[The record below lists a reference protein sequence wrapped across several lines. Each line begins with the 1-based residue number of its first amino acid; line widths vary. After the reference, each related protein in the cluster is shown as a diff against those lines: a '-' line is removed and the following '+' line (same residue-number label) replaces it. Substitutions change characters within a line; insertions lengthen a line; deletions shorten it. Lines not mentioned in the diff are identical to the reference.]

1 MDSPKSPKIDTTG
14 IIGNLKGVTLREEC
28 DCGNRA
34 TRIKFRTLICERCYQ
49 IEARQRETGDGDSP
63 RPRSPGGEIE
73 GFTLSPSFPT
83 EKGETISA
91 DGYDE
96 SDPFT
101 AFNRPDDHPTDE

>member
-1 MDSPKSPKIDTTG
+1 MDSPKPTRIDTTG

-34 TRIKFRTLICERCYQ
+34 TRIKFRTLICERCFQ
-49 IEARQRETGDGDSP
+49 IEARQKETGDGESS
-63 RPRSPGGEIE
+63 RSRSPGGEIE
-73 GFTLSPSFPT
+73 GFTLSPSFPS

-101 AFNRPDDHPTDE
+101 AFNRQDDHQPDE

>member
-1 MDSPKSPKIDTTG
+1 MTTPKPTRIDTTG

-49 IEARQRETGDGDSP
+49 IEARQKEKGDGESS
-63 RPRSPGGEIE
+63 RSRSPGGE
-73 GFTLSPSFPT
+73 GFTLSPSFPS

-101 AFNRPDDHPTDE
+101 AFNRPDDPFQDE

>member
-1 MDSPKSPKIDTTG
+1 MDSPKPTRIDTTG

-28 DCGNRA
+28 DCGNKA
-34 TRIKFRTLICERCYQ
+34 TRIKFRTLICERCFQ
-49 IEARQRETGDGDSP
+49 IEARQKETGDGESS
-63 RPRSPGGEIE
+63 RSRSPGGEIE
-73 GFTLSPSFPT
+73 GFALSPSFPS

-101 AFNRPDDHPTDE
+101 AFNRPDDNQPDE

>member
-1 MDSPKSPKIDTTG
+1 MTTPKPTRIDTTG

-49 IEARQRETGDGDSP
+49 IEARQKEVGDGESS
-63 RPRSPGGEIE
+63 RSRSPGGEIE
-73 GFTLSPSFPT
+73 GFILSPSFPA

-101 AFNRPDDHPTDE
+101 AFNRPDDPFQDE